1 MPKHKLFK
9 FAAPSLGVA
18 LFVAS
23 LTVTPVPLLGA
34 LAAQSTLSGEHGL
47 KSRTGNPGVYVERI
61 DRSHYR
67 VSAYLRSMKGD
78 SDKRLTELADM
89 VMMRAAQFALEN
101 GREYFTIIGDLDTDT
116 TGGKMEHYRGTPDT
130 LGPEQCG
137 PGPAGIGLV
146 CIPRETIKG
155 TPSSSSYNPGY
166 FGRVGI
172 IQFWTGAEGRQL
184 IEKREGQPVKGQPIP
199 AEGFYKMFRD
209 KTPGKW
215 PELSEIYG
223 ERSKRMRGG

>member
-1 MPKHKLFK
+1 MKRRRAVRGATFLGLLLTTSGLALSPLPQLGAV
-9 FAAPSLGVA
+9 AAQTALTTEYGLRSKNGKPG
-18 LFVAS
+18 LFV
-23 LTVTPVPLLGA
+23 
-34 LAAQSTLSGEHGL
+34 
-47 KSRTGNPGVYVERI
+47 ERV

-67 VSAYLRSMKGD
+67 VSAFVRSMKGD
-78 SDKRLTELADM
+78 SDQRLTELANM

-101 GREYFTIIGDLDTDT
+101 GRDYFTIIGDLDTDT
-116 TGGKMEHYRGTPDT
+116 TGGKMESYRGTPDR

-137 PGPAGIGLV
+137 RDASGRTFCL
-146 CIPRETIKG
+146 PRETIKG
-155 TPSSSSYNPGY
+155 SPSSSAYNPGY
-166 FGRVGI
+166 FGRTGI
-172 IQFWTGAEGRQL
+172 VQFWTGAEGQQL
-184 IEKREGQPVKGQPIP
+184 LREREGQPIKGQPIP